1 MKLRFKKIY
10 IRQGL
15 WDQWE
20 APPYKI
26 VSYAVGEY
34 YAYYHN
40 HHVCNPPS
48 WVECQGCGEADCTG
62 RHRAWAS
69 LAHAQEDCEDHND
82 MMENK
87 DETHG

>member
-1 MKLRFKKIY
+1 MKLNWKKIP
-10 IRQGL
+10 IHQGL

-26 VSYAVGEY
+26 VSYAVGEF
-34 YAYYHN
+34 YAYYH
-40 HHVCNPPS
+40 HYYVGKAPS
-48 WVECQGCGEADCTG
+48 WVECSGCGQTNCTG

-82 MMENK
+82 KQPTRN
-87 DETHG
+87 